1 MKPSLNMRASSRFHT
16 IQNVFNRRIS
26 FFREC
31 QAKLLAGNDRG
42 ASAWGA
48 HVVIE
53 LDNLLI
59 STFREFLVS
68 SNFGVKGLSGRWTS
82 TAVPPFPS
90 DAHLTAR
97 ALSIVNSVKYRKIG
111 SPLTID
117 RRDEHKFRNPRE
129 VRTVLASLGGSNLPE
144 LDTALA
150 LNTTLFSDIAVL
162 RNFYAHRNRDT
173 WRKVSDYFTQ
183 QRAYPRFKRA
193 SDLLAY
199 QRPSS
204 SVSVLGE
211 WLADAELFVD
221 FALQ

>member
-1 MKPSLNMRASSRFHT
+1 MRAASRFHT
-16 IQNVFNRRIS
+16 IQTVFNRRVS
-26 FFREC
+26 FFRQC
-31 QAKLLAGNDRG
+31 HAKLLAGNDR
-42 ASAWGA
+42 AANAWGA

-53 LDNLLI
+53 LDNLII

-68 SNFGVKGLSGRWTS
+68 SNFGARGLSGRWTS
-82 TAVPPFPS
+82 TVVPPFPS
-90 DAHLTAR
+90 DAHLSAR
-97 ALSIVNSVKYRKIG
+97 ALSIINSVKYGRMG
-111 SPLTID
+111 SPPIVD

-129 VRTVLASLGGSNLPE
+129 VRAVLASLGGNNLPE

-173 WRKVSDYFTQ
+173 WRKASDYFTQ
-183 QRAYPRFKRA
+183 QRAYPHFRRA
-193 SDLLAY
+193 ADLLIY

-204 SVSVLGE
+204 GVSLIEE
-211 WLADAELFVD
+211 WLGDAELFFD